1 MTETIMPSQIQVTVL
16 YFASAKDATGKRR
29 ESIKLT
35 EYTTIRELLLKIT
48 STHPRIINI
57 LHTMQVAVNY
67 KVVGV
72 DAILKEAD
80 EVALLPPVSGG

>member
-1 MTETIMPSQIQVTVL
+1 MPSQIHITVL
-16 YFASAKDATGKRR
+16 YFASAKDATGRRR
-29 ESIKLT
+29 ESIKLP
-35 EYTTIRELLLKIT
+35 ESTTVRELLSKIS

-57 LHTMQVAVNY
+57 LNTMQIAVNY
-67 KVVGV
+67 KVVSV

>member
-1 MTETIMPSQIQVTVL
+1 MTSQINISVL

-29 ESIKLT
+29 ESIKLP
-35 EYTTIRELLLKIT
+35 ESTTIRELLLKIS

-57 LHTMQVAVNY
+57 LKTMQIAVNY

-72 DAILKEAD
+72 DAILEEAD

>member
-1 MTETIMPSQIQVTVL
+1 MPAQIHITVL
-16 YFASAKDATGKRR
+16 YFASAKDATGIRR
-29 ESIKLT
+29 ESIKLP
-35 EYTTIRELLLKIT
+35 ESTTVRELLSKIS

-57 LHTMQVAVNY
+57 LNTMQIAVNY

>member
-1 MTETIMPSQIQVTVL
+1 MHSQIHVTVL
-16 YFASAKDATGKRR
+16 YFAGAKDATGKRR
-29 ESIKLT
+29 ESIKLPEDAT
-35 EYTTIRELLLKIT
+35 VRELLLEIS
-48 STHPRIINI
+48 STHPRIRNT
-57 LHTMQVAVNY
+57 LNRMKVAVNY